1 MWKTAGNDCSDAANL
16 RVLTLCTVKGARF
29 RASEKNPG
37 MTKIVT
43 LTFAFLFCK
52 YCIVTIEAVL
62 SATSDSHKSFL

>member
-1 MWKTAGNDCSDAANL
+1 
-16 RVLTLCTVKGARF
+16 VKGARF

-62 SATSDSHKSFL
+62 SATSNLRKSFSVAHSHAGDAVRAEV